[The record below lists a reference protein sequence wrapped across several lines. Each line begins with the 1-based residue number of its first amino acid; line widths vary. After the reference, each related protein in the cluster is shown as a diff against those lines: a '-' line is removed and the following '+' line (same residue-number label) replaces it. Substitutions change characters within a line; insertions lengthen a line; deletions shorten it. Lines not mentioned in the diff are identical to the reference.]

1 MFGIHFLPLKINS
14 NCHILKRYFY
24 SSLSFFVLIIMTK
37 CILNLMLHIY
47 KVTYSVALLR
57 LGVSKSINNLG
68 GGSPMTPPQDKGLC
82 PIFQDQFIEKEIRP
96 ITLIVW
102 VLFRFRKN

>member
-68 GGSPMTPPQDKGLC
+68 GGESHDAHPPRQRPLKIDTGFKC
-82 PIFQDQFIEKEIRP
+82 TFIAQFFKTNSLKKKLDR
-96 ITLIVW
+96 
-102 VLFRFRKN
+102 